1 MSQIQKLLL
10 IAHPDRHDTPA
21 LQRAT
26 ALAGQCGASLHVIAC
41 VEPFATF
48 SLLAR
53 HVQNDARENML
64 IAQRERWENEC
75 RLQRV
80 AAWAWR

>member
-41 VEPFATF
+41 VEPFAT
-48 SLLAR
+48 SVCWPRKYKTMRAR
-53 HVQNDARENML
+53 T
-64 IAQRERWENEC
+64 C
-75 RLQRV
+75 
-80 AAWAWR
+80 